1 MSPVGKEMQPIQCVE
16 NLDLLSILQVM
27 LFLA

>member
-1 MSPVGKEMQPIQCVE
+1 MSPVGKEMQPIQGVE

-27 LFLA
+27 PFLA